1 MKKQA
6 SLLLAGML
14 LITSL
19 SACGE
24 SPEPNTGEE
33 NGEHSSITL
42 RNYMALPTTDPAD
55 TNETG
60 VLTVNEQIYEGLY
73 ALNEAEGGYD
83 KLLAKEVEIS
93 DDGTIYDITLQD
105 GVKFHNGETMTSADV
120 VFSYEN
126 FMSNSKYNT
135 YTNMIVDVEAVDDTH
150 VRITLDRPY
159 SPILHTFYKVKILSQ
174 KEVESQGDEFGTV
187 ANLAGTGPYSWDLD
201 AYKPTTSWT
210 LNAFEDYWQGAPSI
224 KTINYVVI
232 EDDAAAVIALEN
244 GEIDWMTVPLANWDD
259 IKNSGKFA
267 TDERQSNEIF
277 FLSINWEA
285 SDILANDKVREAIA
299 YAMDRE
305 AMNQIVCE
313 GLGTVT
319 NLYINPNYAEAAP
332 TECDITYPHDV
343 EKAKELL
350 AEAGYPNGVDI
361 GEIVVAAG
369 RNEAYATVLQ
379 ANLAEAGIT
388 AKLTALEY
396 GAAVDRSAIQDFDLY
411 VAYDS
416 GNYDFNNF
424 RQQAHSESVG
434 IMTISFVGDKFDYKH
449 FEELFAEGER
459 LTNEEDRRAVYTE
472 LYNEVMATYC
482 QLPMV
487 VPPVCSAW
495 NPDLNVVS
503 VPTYYRVAD
512 WSWS

>member
-120 VFSYEN
+120 VFSYEH
-126 FMSNSKYNT
+126 FMANSKYNT

-299 YAMDRE
+299 YLSDR
-305 AMNQIVCE
+305 
-313 GLGTVT
+313 
-319 NLYINPNYAEAAP
+319 
-332 TECDITYPHDV
+332 
-343 EKAKELL
+343 LL
-350 AEAGYPNGVDI
+350 TQGNT
-361 GEIVVAAG
+361 VAALDELYLWLSNLTTIEYI
-369 RNEAYATVLQ
+369 RNCLKRVRKRNSALILASQ
-379 ANLAEAGIT
+379 NLEDFDVQGVRE
-388 AKLTALEY
+388 LTRPLFAIPTHQFLFH
-396 GAAVDRSAIQDFDLY
+396 GGKVDRKFYMDNLQMESAEYDLISSPQRG
-411 VAYDS
+411 VCLFKS
-416 GNYDFNNF
+416 GADRNLLDVH
-424 RQQAHSESVG
+424 APPHKHVLITG
-434 IMTISFVGDKFDYKH
+434 GD
-449 FEELFAEGER
+449 G
-459 LTNEEDRRAVYTE
+459 
-472 LYNEVMATYC
+472 
-482 QLPMV
+482 
-487 VPPVCSAW
+487 
-495 NPDLNVVS
+495 
-503 VPTYYRVAD
+503 
-512 WSWS
+512 

>member
-120 VFSYEN
+120 VFSYEH
-126 FMSNSKYNT
+126 FMANSKYNT

-285 SDILANDKVREAIA
+285 SDILAND
-299 YAMDRE
+299 
-305 AMNQIVCE
+305 
-313 GLGTVT
+313 
-319 NLYINPNYAEAAP
+319 
-332 TECDITYPHDV
+332 
-343 EKAKELL
+343 
-350 AEAGYPNGVDI
+350 
-361 GEIVVAAG
+361 
-369 RNEAYATVLQ
+369 
-379 ANLAEAGIT
+379 
-388 AKLTALEY
+388 
-396 GAAVDRSAIQDFDLY
+396 VDRSAIQDFDLY

>member
-1 MKKQA
+1 M
-6 SLLLAGML
+6 
-14 LITSL
+14 
-19 SACGE
+19 
-24 SPEPNTGEE
+24 
-33 NGEHSSITL
+33 
-42 RNYMALPTTDPAD
+42 
-55 TNETG
+55 
-60 VLTVNEQIYEGLY
+60 
-73 ALNEAEGGYD
+73 
-83 KLLAKEVEIS
+83 
-93 DDGTIYDITLQD
+93 
-105 GVKFHNGETMTSADV
+105 
-120 VFSYEN
+120 
-126 FMSNSKYNT
+126 
-135 YTNMIVDVEAVDDTH
+135 
-150 VRITLDRPY
+150 
-159 SPILHTFYKVKILSQ
+159 
-174 KEVESQGDEFGTV
+174 
-187 ANLAGTGPYSWDLD
+187 
-201 AYKPTTSWT
+201 
-210 LNAFEDYWQGAPSI
+210 
-224 KTINYVVI
+224 
-232 EDDAAAVIALEN
+232 
-244 GEIDWMTVPLANWDD
+244 
-259 IKNSGKFA
+259 
-267 TDERQSNEIF
+267 
-277 FLSINWEA
+277 
-285 SDILANDKVREAIA
+285 
-299 YAMDRE
+299 
-305 AMNQIVCE
+305 
-313 GLGTVT
+313 
-319 NLYINPNYAEAAP
+319 
-332 TECDITYPHDV
+332 
-343 EKAKELL
+343 

-449 FEELFAEGER
+449 FEELCAEGER

>member
-1 MKKQA
+1 
-6 SLLLAGML
+6 
-14 LITSL
+14 
-19 SACGE
+19 
-24 SPEPNTGEE
+24 
-33 NGEHSSITL
+33 
-42 RNYMALPTTDPAD
+42 
-55 TNETG
+55 
-60 VLTVNEQIYEGLY
+60 
-73 ALNEAEGGYD
+73 
-83 KLLAKEVEIS
+83 
-93 DDGTIYDITLQD
+93 
-105 GVKFHNGETMTSADV
+105 
-120 VFSYEN
+120 
-126 FMSNSKYNT
+126 
-135 YTNMIVDVEAVDDTH
+135 
-150 VRITLDRPY
+150 
-159 SPILHTFYKVKILSQ
+159 
-174 KEVESQGDEFGTV
+174 
-187 ANLAGTGPYSWDLD
+187 
-201 AYKPTTSWT
+201 
-210 LNAFEDYWQGAPSI
+210 
-224 KTINYVVI
+224 
-232 EDDAAAVIALEN
+232 
-244 GEIDWMTVPLANWDD
+244 MTVPLANWDD

-424 RQQAHSESVG
+424 RQQAHSEPLV
-434 IMTISFVGDKFDYKH
+434 
-449 FEELFAEGER
+449 L
-459 LTNEEDRRAVYTE
+459 
-472 LYNEVMATYC
+472 
-482 QLPMV
+482 
-487 VPPVCSAW
+487 
-495 NPDLNVVS
+495 
-503 VPTYYRVAD
+503 
-512 WSWS
+512 

>member
-42 RNYMALPTTDPAD
+42 RNYMALPTNDPAD

-120 VFSYEN
+120 VFSYEH
-126 FMSNSKYNT
+126 FMANSKYNT

-319 NLYINPNYAEAAP
+319 NLYINPN
-332 TECDITYPHDV
+332 
-343 EKAKELL
+343 
-350 AEAGYPNGVDI
+350 
-361 GEIVVAAG
+361 
-369 RNEAYATVLQ
+369 
-379 ANLAEAGIT
+379 
-388 AKLTALEY
+388 
-396 GAAVDRSAIQDFDLY
+396 
-411 VAYDS
+411 
-416 GNYDFNNF
+416 
-424 RQQAHSESVG
+424 
-434 IMTISFVGDKFDYKH
+434 
-449 FEELFAEGER
+449 
-459 LTNEEDRRAVYTE
+459 
-472 LYNEVMATYC
+472 
-482 QLPMV
+482 
-487 VPPVCSAW
+487 
-495 NPDLNVVS
+495 
-503 VPTYYRVAD
+503 
-512 WSWS
+512 